1 MGAMDAAGAHSDR
14 RTNFP
19 RRWPCDLHLA
29 RALGCGSRF
38 RHTAHR
44 RPPFGAG
51 MADRAGLGIDNS
63 ATRLDVRMTVRTVA
77 AVSPPPLKLYLSRIA
92 SFRSPLRKL
101 IAPLPDFLGNHPRTP
116 KADNHQRRGNHREP
130 HTNPV
135 QP

>member
-1 MGAMDAAGAHSDR
+1 MDVRQGEGGISSKVASQSAIPITDDHRLQHVAPVMGAMDAAGAHSDR

-51 MADRAGLGIDNS
+51 MGDRDGLGIDNRS
-63 ATRLDVRMTVRTVA
+63 EEHTSELQSLMRISY
-77 AVSPPPLKLYLSRIA
+77 AVFCLK
-92 SFRSPLRKL
+92 KK
-101 IAPLPDFLGNHPRTP
+101 N
-116 KADNHQRRGNHREP
+116 K
-130 HTNPV
+130 
-135 QP
+135 